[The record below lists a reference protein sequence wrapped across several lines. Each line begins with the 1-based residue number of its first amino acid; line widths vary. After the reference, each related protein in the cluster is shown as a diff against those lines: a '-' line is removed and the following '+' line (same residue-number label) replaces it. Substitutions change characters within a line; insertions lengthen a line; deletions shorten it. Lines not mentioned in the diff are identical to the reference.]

1 MRQPTPESSPTPQE
15 FTPSYGREATFTRK
29 GLRAFWEYRDLGV
42 ADGTHGRV
50 RATVLRALGTC
61 PEGGTGWHYHE
72 LDFQMYYV
80 LKGSLRTLVEGRGE
94 LTFQA
99 GDSWLQPPRTRHNVV
114 YFSEDLEMLEVISP
128 ADYGTEAC
136 DPAL

>member
-1 MRQPTPESSPTPQE
+1 MRSQKPMQSPQPQQ
-15 FTPSYGREATFTRK
+15 FTPNFARESTFTRK
-29 GLRAFWEYRDLGV
+29 GLRSFWEYRDLGV

-50 RATVLRALGTC
+50 RATVLRALRPC

-80 LKGSLRTLVEGRGE
+80 LKGSLRTIVEGQGE

-114 YFSEDLEMLEVISP
+114 YFSEDLELLEVIAP
-128 ADYGTEAC
+128 ADFGTEEC
-136 DPAL
+136 EPAQ